1 MARPSTARHACRML
15 AVRLHPFVRRLARW
29 LPGIAL
35 AACASAPPPSAT
47 SPAEPLRVVS
57 YNIRHGAGMDGRVD
71 LARTAATLR
80 ALAPD
85 LVALQEVDERVKRSG
100 GVDQAQELGSALGMQ
115 ARFTSFMDYQG
126 GRYGLA
132 ILSRLPIRATRTIPL
147 PPGDEPRAA
156 LLVEVELANGEAL
169 AFVCIHFNWVADDR
183 VRFSQA
189 ETLCRSLDGLA
200 MPYVVVG
207 DFNDQPG
214 SRTLQ
219 LFAERTR
226 GADKP
231 AAARFTYPAE
241 VPTKEIDFV
250 QAAPPARWQVGDVRV
265 VDERMASDHR
275 PLLAVLTLL
284 PAR

>member
-1 MARPSTARHACRML
+1 MSRPRPL
-15 AVRLHPFVRRLARW
+15 ALLSLLLTFLTSCV
-29 LPGIAL
+29 
-35 AACASAPPPSAT
+35 SAPTPS
-47 SPAEPLRVVS
+47 PELRVVS

-71 LARTAATLR
+71 LARTAAVLQ

-100 GVDQAQELGSALGMQ
+100 GVDQAQELGKALGMQ

-156 LLVEVELANGEAL
+156 LLVEVELANGATVAL
-169 AFVCIHFNWVADDR
+169 VCVHFNWIADDT
-183 VRFSQA
+183 VRFDQA
-189 ETLCRSLDGLA
+189 RTLCASLDALPT
-200 MPYVVVG
+200 PYLVVG

-219 LFAERTR
+219 LFAERTL
-226 GADKP
+226 GAAKP
-231 AAARFTYPAE
+231 DDARFTFPADA
-241 VPTKEIDFV
+241 PRKEIDFV
-250 QAAPPARWQVGDVRV
+250 QAGPAARWQVRNVRV
-265 VDERMASDHR
+265 VDEAMASDHR
-275 PLLAVLTLL
+275 PLLAVLTLDAL
-284 PAR
+284 R

>member
-1 MARPSTARHACRML
+1 
-15 AVRLHPFVRRLARW
+15 
-29 LPGIAL
+29 
-35 AACASAPPPSAT
+35 
-47 SPAEPLRVVS
+47 
-57 YNIRHGAGMDGRVD
+57 MDGRVD

-169 AFVCIHFNWVADDR
+169 AFVCIHLNWVADDR

-189 ETLCRSLDGLA
+189 ETLCASLDGLA
-200 MPYVVVG
+200 IPYVVVG

-231 AAARFTYPAE
+231 AEARFTYPADA
-241 VPTKEIDFV
+241 PTKEIDFV
-250 QAAPPARWQVGDVRV
+250 QAAPTGRWQVGDVRV